1 MNIKAIS
8 RILKSTVV
16 GTVFFLSLVLVPV
29 LSKAQDETVYPTDE
43 ATVKAGEKLFKLNCK
58 SCHNID
64 SDMTGP
70 ALKGVTDRHS
80 IDWIKSWVRGPKT
93 MIDSGD
99 PEAVALYNKWKASG
113 IMTAFNLKDEEILSI
128 MGYIET
134 WEPPVVETPAGG
146 AGDVAVGTSTM
157 NDDTITLVLG
167 VVLVVLV
174 LIIIVLVLISA
185 LVMKSLKTKELTEEE
200 NEFVEQKHSLLAVVT
215 HPAFIGIVVLIAVVV
230 GLLFGVKSGLY
241 GIGVQQAYAPTQ
253 PIPFSHKIH
262 AGDHEIDCNYC
273 HTGVRKAKHANI
285 PSPNI
290 CMNCHNQIKKDSPWI
305 AKIYEAIDYDP
316 ATGEYGENRKP
327 IEWVRVHNLPDLVY
341 FNHQQ
346 HVKVGGIECETC
358 HGPIKEMDVV
368 YQYSPLTMG
377 WCIDCHRKTD
387 VNTQGNEYYD
397 ALLKAH
403 EESGKKEPMK
413 VEDIGGTECS
423 KCHY

>member
-1 MNIKAIS
+1 MNVKAIS
-8 RILKSTVV
+8 RILKSTLV

-29 LSKAQDETVYPTDE
+29 LSKAQDAAYPTDE
-43 ATVKAGEKLFKLNCK
+43 AVLKAGEKLFKLNCK

-70 ALKGVTDRHS
+70 ALKGVTERHS
-80 IDWIKSWVRGPKT
+80 IDWIKTWVRGPKT

-99 PEAVALYNKWKASG
+99 PAAVALYNKWKTSG
-113 IMTAFNLKDEEILSI
+113 VMTAFNLKDDEILSLI
-128 MGYIET
+128 GYIET
-134 WEPPVVETPAGG
+134 WEAPVVE
-146 AGDVAVGTSTM
+146 VAVGDGAVPGETSSAMT
-157 NDDTITLVLG
+157 DDTITLVLG

-174 LIIIVLVLISA
+174 LIIVVLVLIST
-185 LVMKSLKTKELTEEE
+185 LVMKSLKAKELTSDES
-200 NEFVEQKHSLLAVVT
+200 EFVDQKHSLLAVVT
-215 HPAFIGIVVLIAVVV
+215 HPAFIGIVVLFTVVV
-230 GLLFGVKSGLY
+230 GLLYGVKSGLY
-241 GIGVQQAYAPTQ
+241 NIGVQQSYAPTQ

-290 CMNCHNQIKKDSPWI
+290 CMNCHTQVKKDSPWI

-316 ATGEYGENRKP
+316 ATGEYGENKKP

-346 HVKVGGIECETC
+346 HVKVGGIDCETC

-377 WCIDCHRKTD
+377 WCIDCHRTTD
-387 VNTQGNEYYD
+387 VNTQGNEEYYD

-403 EESGKKEPMK
+403 EESGKEGPMK
-413 VEDIGGTECS
+413 VEDIGGLECA

>member
-8 RILKSTVV
+8 RIIRSTVA

-29 LSKAQDETVYPTDE
+29 LTNAQEAAAYPTDE

-70 ALKGVTDRHS
+70 ALQGVTERHS

-93 MIDSGD
+93 MVESGD
-99 PEAVALYNKWKASG
+99 KEAVALYNKWKSSG
-113 IMTAFNLKDEEILSI
+113 YMTAFNLKDDEILSI

-134 WEPPVVETPAGG
+134 WAPPVVETALGTDIGNPETPAM
-146 AGDVAVGTSTM
+146 S
-157 NDDTITLVLG
+157 DDTITLVLG
-167 VVLVVLV
+167 IVLVVLV

-185 LVMKSLKTKELTEEE
+185 LVMKSLKGKELSEDETD
-200 NEFVEQKHSLLAVVT
+200 FVEQKHNLLTVIT
-215 HPAFIGIVVLIAVVV
+215 HPAFIGIVVLLAVVV
-230 GLLFGVKSGLY
+230 GLLFGVKKGLY
-241 GIGVQQAYAPTQ
+241 GVGVQQSYAPTQ

-305 AKIYEAIDYDP
+305 AKIYEAIDYNP
-316 ATGEYGENRKP
+316 STGEYGTNVKP

-346 HVKVGGIECETC
+346 HVKVGQIECETC

-387 VNTQGNEYYD
+387 VQAQGNDYYD

-403 EESGKKEPMK
+403 EASGKKEPMK
-413 VEDIGGTECS
+413 VEDIGGLECS